1 MVVRGRVGNAGGYH
15 AEEPGSL
22 YSGSFFLS
30 TTFALLE
37 SSSPFLVRIGFCEH
51 PDRATCM
58 KAANMAVLETLP
70 SQDAFERSLC
80 LHAHVRKKCNA
91 ARRSRSTVDRRC
103 KADRG
108 HYSNTN
114 TRILPTR
121 IGLGTK

>member
-1 MVVRGRVGNAGGYH
+1 MVVRGRVGNAGGCH
-15 AEEPGSL
+15 AEEPDSL
-22 YSGSFFLS
+22 YPGSFFLS

-37 SSSPFLVRIGFCEH
+37 SSNPFLLESSS

-58 KAANMAVLETLP
+58 KAAIMAVLETLP

-80 LHAHVRKKCNA
+80 LYAHVRKKCNA
-91 ARRSRSTVDRRC
+91 ARPSRLTVDRRC

-114 TRILPTR
+114 TRILPTG
-121 IGLGTK
+121 IGLGTE